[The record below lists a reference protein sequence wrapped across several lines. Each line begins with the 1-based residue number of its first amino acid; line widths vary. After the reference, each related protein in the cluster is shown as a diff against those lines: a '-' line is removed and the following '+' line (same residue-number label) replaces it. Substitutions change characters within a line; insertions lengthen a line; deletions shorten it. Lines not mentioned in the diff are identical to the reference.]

1 MKKSI
6 AQLFS
11 IFIVCAVLTAF
22 LPSGTVYAKEAA
34 YNPKHAVAEMKKEKV
49 YLYYDKKSG
58 GMLQGFYL
66 KSGNKTKHF
75 NWSSIDKD
83 AFYPEIRILNKNY
96 IAVICT
102 AGEGTE
108 VNVQELHIIN
118 RSNLK
123 TVAFENPADVVKSK
137 VKFNIQAPDVSVK
150 IDNNTWSSSYGDIDK
165 AHFSKAV
172 GYENMIRYDVQSD
185 YFTVKL
191 AAQITPAFFM
201 GEVEIQYS
209 LNEKKSAFVPKYLN
223 FNFYKTEIK

>member
-1 MKKSI
+1 MKRNI
-6 AQLFS
+6 YQLLSVFTL
-11 IFIVCAVLTAF
+11 CAILVGL
-22 LPSGTVYAKEAA
+22 LPGCTVFAKEAT
-34 YNPKHAVAEMKKEKV
+34 YNPKHVIAEMKKEKV
-49 YLYYDKKSG
+49 YLYYDKKYS

-75 NWSSIDKD
+75 DWSSIDKD
-83 AFYPEIRILNKNY
+83 AFYPEIKILNKNY

-102 AGEGTE
+102 TGEGTE

-123 TVAFENPADVVKSK
+123 TVAFENPANVVKSK

-150 IDNNTWSSSYGDIDK
+150 IDNNTWSASYGDIDK

-191 AAQITPAFFM
+191 AAQITPAVFM
-201 GEVEIQYS
+201 GEVEIQYY
-209 LNEKKSAFVPKYLN
+209 LNEKKDTFFPKYLN